1 MDTPYLNSPIISN
14 GTTDLPGSALY
25 GHVRRVVLGILKY
38 QYNVTRS
45 NKKIIKMA
53 RLSVNKAVD
62 PKRHFIGF
70 QGTYYHADSM

>member
-45 NKKIIKMA
+45 NKK
-53 RLSVNKAVD
+53 
-62 PKRHFIGF
+62 
-70 QGTYYHADSM
+70 